1 MVAKRRFSETGNLQR
16 KRIVGRVATL
26 RVKGAA
32 PALLLA
38 VLILAVGSCGSGG
51 TSSSEEETPPAETG
65 SEKSTPARTGERG
78 AAIPADIVSVTLGLT
93 SSGDSGVSGAAI
105 LTDTSNG
112 IEVTLNVHDLPGQPG
127 TEHPAHIHEGGT
139 CAENRA
145 GDEALVLYPLEPA
158 ITEQGGTG
166 ASTTMIPDTTV
177 VQLFSGAPK
186 YVDVHADTIGYEGPP
201 GVSCAD
207 IYTMTGGD

>member
-1 MVAKRRFSETGNLQR
+1 M
-16 KRIVGRVATL
+16 GRVATL
-26 RVKGAA
+26 KVKGAA

-38 VLILAVGSCGSGG
+38 VLILVGSCGSGG
-51 TSSSEEETPPAETG
+51 TSSSEEEAPPAETG
-65 SEKSTPARTGERG
+65 SEKSTPARPGERG
-78 AAIPADIVSVTLGLT
+78 AAIPADVASVTLDLT
-93 SSGDSGVSGAAI
+93 SRGDSGVSGAAI

-139 CAENRA
+139 CADNRA
-145 GDEALVLYPLEPA
+145 GAEALVLYPLEPA
-158 ITEQGGTG
+158 IAEQGRTG

-186 YVDVHADTIGYEGPP
+186 YVDVHAEMIGYEVPP

>member
-1 MVAKRRFSETGNLQR
+1 M
-16 KRIVGRVATL
+16 GRVATL
-26 RVKGAA
+26 KMKGAA
-32 PALLLA
+32 PVLLLA
-38 VLILAVGSCGSGG
+38 VLILALGSCGSGG

-65 SEKSTPARTGERG
+65 SEKSTPASTGERG
-78 AAIPADIVSVTLGLT
+78 AAIPADIVSVTLELT
-93 SSGDSGVSGAAI
+93 SSGDSGVSGTAI

-112 IEVTLNVHDLPGQPG
+112 LEVTLNVHDLPGQPG
-127 TEHPAHIHEGGT
+127 TQHPTHIHEGGS
-139 CAENRA
+139 CADLGA
-145 GDEALVLYPLEPA
+145 GDEAPVLYPLEPTIA
-158 ITEQGGTG
+158 EQGGTG

-186 YVDVHADTIGYEGPP
+186 YVDVHAEMIGYEAPP